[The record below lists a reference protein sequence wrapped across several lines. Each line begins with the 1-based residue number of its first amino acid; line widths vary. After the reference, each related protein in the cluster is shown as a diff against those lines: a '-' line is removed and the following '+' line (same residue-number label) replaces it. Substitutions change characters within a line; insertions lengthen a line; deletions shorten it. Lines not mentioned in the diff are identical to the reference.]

1 MKATKT
7 NRRRFLKSL
16 AAGAAALALPRSASL
31 ARRAGGKPNILF
43 IMADDHAANAISC
56 YGSRLSSVA
65 KTANIDRIAAEGA
78 RLVNCFCTNSICVP
92 SRATILT
99 GQYSHVNGVYTLA
112 DELDP
117 NKQNVAKMLQAGGY
131 QTAIFGK
138 WHLKTDPTGFD
149 HWNILPGQGRYHNPV
164 MREKPPEKDTDQA
177 KKTDTKTDADKNNE
191 PNQVSDPN
199 QISDPNQP
207 VDPDNVSKPQQE
219 NAAEKKEKPKTE
231 THEGFSTDVITDLS
245 LEWLRKRDK
254 KKPFFLMTHFKNS
267 HGPWH
272 FAERHAELY
281 KDVEIPEPE
290 SLWEDLEHRS
300 PGSKDYGFTIDGIQ
314 LERMQ
319 KEDYPTGQLDTTDM
333 DEEQKIRATYQKYL
347 KDYLRCVAAIDENVG
362 RLLDFLRKQKLE
374 DNTVV
379 IYTSDQGLFLGEHGY
394 IDKRWMFEESL
405 QMPFLIRYPVQI
417 RPGTVNGDIIINA
430 DFAPT
435 FLDYADLRVPAEM
448 QGRSFRDNLRGRK
461 PTDWRD
467 SMYYRYW
474 QHGSRPAHYGIRT
487 ERYKLIFFYGLPL
500 GMKGAES
507 EPTKAGW
514 ELYDLR
520 RDPFELNNIYDH
532 PAYRTVLTNLKTM
545 LKDKKAE
552 LGDTDDK
559 YPEMI
564 ELVEKYR

>member
-1 MKATKT
+1 MEATKT
-7 NRRRFLKSL
+7 NRRQFLRALS
-16 AAGAAALALPRSASL
+16 AGAAALALPRSLSL
-31 ARRAGGKPNILF
+31 ARRATGRPNILF

-56 YGSRLSSVA
+56 YGSRLRNVA
-65 KTANIDRIAAEGA
+65 KTPNIDRIAAEGA

-99 GQYSHVNGVYTLA
+99 GQYSHVNGVYTLK
-112 DELDP
+112 DKIDP
-117 NKQNVAKMLQAGGY
+117 DKQNVAKLLQSAGY

-149 HWNILPGQGRYHNPV
+149 HWNILPGQGRYHDPIL
-164 MREKPPEKDTDQA
+164 REKQ
-177 KKTDTKTDADKNNE
+177 
-191 PNQVSDPN
+191 
-199 QISDPNQP
+199 
-207 VDPDNVSKPQQE
+207 PQQE
-219 NAAEKKEKPKTE
+219 SEKQKGNDKKKKPGAKTY
-231 THEGFSTDVITDLS
+231 EGFSTDIITDLS
-245 LEWLRKRDK
+245 LEWLRRRDE

-272 FAERHAELY
+272 FAERHAEMY

-290 SLWEDLEHRS
+290 SLWEDLKHRS

-319 KEDYPTGQLDTTDM
+319 KEGYPTGQLDTTDM
-333 DEEQKIRATYQKYL
+333 NQEQKIRATYQKYL

-374 DNTVV
+374 DDTVV

-405 QMPFLIRYPVQI
+405 RMPFLIRYPVQI
-417 RPGTVNGDIIINA
+417 RPQSVNDDIIINA

-435 FLDYADLRVPAEM
+435 FLDYAGLRVPSEM
-448 QGRSFRDNLRGRK
+448 QSRSFRDNLRRRT
-461 PTDWRD
+461 PSDWRD

-474 QHGSRPAHYGIRT
+474 QHCSRPAHYGLRT
-487 ERYKLIFFYGLPL
+487 KRYKLIFFYGLPL
-500 GMKGAES
+500 DMKGAEKK
-507 EPTKAGW
+507 PTKVGW

-520 RDPFELNNIYDH
+520 RDPFELNNNYDH
-532 PAYRTVLTNLKTM
+532 PAYRKVRTNLKAM
-545 LKDKKAE
+545 RKDKKAE

-564 ELVEKYR
+564 ELAQKHRGPDR